1 LEETDMSDLINEL
14 SARTGISSDL
24 VQKGLGALLSF
35 LKKELGEETFDKVQS
50 SIPDASR
57 LTTQH
62 EESTEPSQPQGGLF
76 EVVTGLAGK
85 LLGGK
90 TGAGAD
96 LLATFSK
103 LGFKPEQ
110 IEAFLPKALELIKSY
125 LSPELVQKILA
136 ALPAIATMLKPEAS
150 QRA

>member
-1 LEETDMSDLINEL
+1 MSDLINEL
-14 SARTGISSDL
+14 STRTGISSDL

-35 LKKELGEETFDKVQS
+35 FKKELGEETFDKVQS

-62 EESTEPSQPQGGLF
+62 EESTEPTQAQGGLF

-85 LLGGK
+85 LLGSK
-90 TGAGAD
+90 AGAGAD

-136 ALPAIATMLKPEAS
+136 ALPAIATILKPEAS